1 MKITKRDQKKIEQLF
16 SNLTK
21 YRRDRNENQTEFWR
35 RFGVGQSAG
44 SRYEAGRE
52 IPMSTRM
59 LLILYALEVLD
70 DSLLSTAVKL
80 GDNEIG
86 V

>member
-70 DSLLSTAVKL
+70 DSLLSTAVNL